1 VWSMNVSMC
10 EGVLRVHVHVSLVF
24 AVSACSETIT
34 HRSYCIMRQYN
45 DHTAVDLDGVIFM
58 QWTPDLPE
66 AFAVL
71 GFAFYLQPM
80 VRATRSH

>member
-45 DHTAVDLDGVIFM
+45 DHTAVDLDGVIKIYSSGRRIF
-58 QWTPDLPE
+58 QKL
-66 AFAVL
+66 L
-71 GFAFYLQPM
+71 LC
-80 VRATRSH
+80 